1 MPLVGFGQQR
11 GDVDQL
17 AGLDLGVGAHAR
29 CAAVGCWGGHHGRVP
44 SRVSASAART
54 SPALATAQMSSNATA
69 SRLGSIAGETAGLAG
84 WLAFDM
90 EDRRAAAAYFRAGIE
105 AAQEANDR
113 ALGAYLVGSSC
124 VQPAYRERPQARLRR
139 LQDRRL
145 VSRPSMPTL
154 RLVPG

>member
-1 MPLVGFGQQR
+1 MQR
-11 GDVDQL
+11 QL
-17 AGLDLGVGAHAR
+17 
-29 CAAVGCWGGHHGRVP
+29 
-44 SRVSASAART
+44 S
-54 SPALATAQMSSNATA
+54 
-69 SRLGSIAGETAGLAG
+69 SIAGETAGLAG

-139 LQDRRL
+139 LRGQTFWLPDLRCQ
-145 VSRPSMPTL
+145 PF